1 MTIKKYSEEEI
12 KHLKDQTDY
21 DRLKKMTDEEI
32 EENSRTD
39 EDSLTPSDDDLKKF
53 KKVKKDGK

>member
-12 KHLKDQTDY
+12 KQLEDQTEY

>member
-12 KHLKDQTDY
+12 KQLEDQTDY

-39 EDSLTPSDDDLKKF
+39 EESLTPSDDDLKKF

>member
-12 KHLKDQTDY
+12 KQLEDQTDY

-39 EDSLTPSDDDLKKF
+39 EDSLTPSDDALKKF

>member
-12 KHLKDQTDY
+12 KQIKDQTDY
-21 DRLKKMTDEEI
+21 DRLKEMTDEEI

-53 KKVKKDGK
+53 KKVKKDGR

>member
-12 KHLKDQTDY
+12 KQLEDQTDY

-39 EDSLTPSDDDLKKF
+39 EDSLTPSDDELKKF

>member
-12 KHLKDQTDY
+12 KQLEDQTDY
-21 DRLKKMTDEEI
+21 DRLKKMADEEI

-39 EDSLTPSDDDLKKF
+39 EDSLTPSDDGLKKF

>member
-12 KHLKDQTDY
+12 KQLRDRTDY

-53 KKVKKDGK
+53 KKVKKDGR